1 MSEIKH
7 THESTFSPKKAI
19 PFQSKN
25 WSNQLLISLI
35 INKGNPSVQGNALAQ
50 VLLDKFGQ
58 KLSLMIQNG
67 TLDQLQK
74 VKNIGPKRALALVAA
89 IELTR
94 RIKIEEIT
102 PRLTIKSSKDAFDHL
117 MPNLLYLNHEEFWI
131 LILNRANEV
140 LQKENISVG
149 GVSGTLV
156 DVKKIFQIVLSY
168 KRASAII
175 LAHNHP
181 SGNLMPSQADRSIT
195 KKITAAAQLLDVNIL
210 DHIIFTDNG
219 YLSFADEGYL

>member
-7 THESTFSPKKAI
+7 THKSTFSPKKAI

-67 TLDQLQK
+67 TLDQLQQ
-74 VKNIGPKRALALVAA
+74 VKNIGPKRALALLAA

-94 RIKIEEIT
+94 RIKIEEII
-102 PRLTIKSSKDAFDHL
+102 PRPSIKSSKDAFDHL
-117 MPNLLYLNHEEFWI
+117 RPNLLYLNHEEFWI

-168 KRASAII
+168 KRASAVI

-181 SGNLMPSQADRSIT
+181 SGNLMPSQADKSIT
-195 KKITAAAQLLDVNIL
+195 KKITAAAQLLDVNVL